1 MQLLEDDACE
11 QHKHQCD
18 DKLDAD
24 QTADQSAFTAGFAS
38 ALKGQQGVDGRKIEC
53 RIAAGQAPHTNDAE
67 QQIQYDTPAEFQ
79 LQVGFHH
86 SVKQGQGQFGQCQGQ
101 NQGDACL
108 NHAFGK
114 KLADKD
120 TAFGTGYFPHA
131 YFFVAQRSAGG
142 GQRREVECSHEDNQ
156 ESQSDEK
163 IDGGSVSVV
172 LYVRIRE
179 PRMEMNVVQGLESQT
194 HVRLPLFD
202 GSFRAPRRDA
212 EERSSSS

>member
-1 MQLLEDDACE
+1 M
-11 QHKHQCD
+11 
-18 DKLDAD
+18 
-24 QTADQSAFTAGFAS
+24 
-38 ALKGQQGVDGRKIEC
+38 
-53 RIAAGQAPHTNDAE
+53 
-67 QQIQYDTPAEFQ
+67 
-79 LQVGFHH
+79 QVGFHH
-86 SVKQGQGQFGQCQGQ
+86 PVKQGEGQFGQCQGQ

-120 TAFGTGYFPHA
+120 TAFGTGYFPYA

-194 HVRLPLFD
+194 HVRLPLFGQETAHFMRLVGTQGSILLHLDINIHAFCKGVPTAAD
-202 GSFRAPRRDA
+202 GHVSIHVCIHGHGYVEPDMALAWNLDYGDYGI
-212 EERSSSS
+212 SSPDKST